1 LFINIASGSE
11 FDRNFDIIN
20 IKETEIYNRI
30 PTDYYGFSKNVISK
44 LINTSPNGIN
54 LRLFGCFNK
63 NEHITRM
70 IRSNLNN
77 YILCTGSSIA
87 EGIGLPVNKR
97 YSDVLASMLNCDM
110 YNLGLGGSG
119 NDAIFYNLV
128 TWFATVPI
136 KPKLVVI
143 GWTSESRFLTEKD
156 NSIKLYNPSVNEIK
170 DFLVMG
176 DSIGY
181 FSSKTAL
188 LKNLIRKII
197 SVPII
202 EIPWNNDSYIG
213 LGESIHTLKYTQQEQ
228 VDLARDLIHPGI
240 KTNHNI
246 GVMLYNYINGNSL
259 LDK

>member
-1 LFINIASGSE
+1 MLEISNFIGYPENARFEYFHGRIDSKQTYDNNLKVMGPDWEYSKMFLTYKRNSFGHRSKE
-11 FDRNFDIIN
+11 FSD
-20 IKETEIYNRI
+20 
-30 PTDYYGFSKNVISK
+30 
-44 LINTSPNGIN
+44 LN
-54 LRLFGCFNK
+54 LD
-63 NEHITRM
+63 
-70 IRSNLNN
+70 N
-77 YILCTGSSIA
+77 YILCTGCSIA
-87 EGIGLPVNKR
+87 EGIGLPVSKR

-143 GWTSESRFLTEKD
+143 GWTSESRFLTEKN
-156 NSIKLYNPSVNEIK
+156 NSIKLYTTSVNEIE

-176 DSIGY
+176 DDIDY
-181 FSSKTAL
+181 FSSKSAL

-202 EIPWNNDSYIG
+202 EMPWYNDSSSG
-213 LGESIHTLKYTQQEQ
+213 LGKSIHTLKYDSRHI
-228 VDLARDLIHPGI
+228 VDTGRDLIHPGI

-246 GVMLYNYINGNSL
+246 AVMLYNYINGNSL